1 MRLVFITISVELKHM
16 KVLDA
21 DKLKDLREA
30 RGLKLREVAENTGIS
45 VQQLSNYENGHAVPT
60 SNVLLT
66 LLDFYK
72 VTNFEVQK
80 NYTERVISA

>member
-1 MRLVFITISVELKHM
+1 M